1 MKVLREEIATDYFW
15 NKMADLLEEAQE
27 NGFCFGF
34 TNGNGEVIYWADA
47 ESFDFCVA
55 PID

>member
-1 MKVLREEIATDYFW
+1 MLREELVKNYFW
-15 NKMADLLEEAQE
+15 HKMADLLEEAQE

-34 TNGNGEVIYWADA
+34 TNGNGEVVYWTDA
-47 ESFDFCVA
+47 ESLDFTVE

>member
-1 MKVLREEIATDYFW
+1 MLREEIAKDYFW

-34 TNGNGEVIYWADA
+34 TNSNGEVVYWTDA
-47 ESFDFCVA
+47 EDFDFAVE
-55 PID
+55 PIN